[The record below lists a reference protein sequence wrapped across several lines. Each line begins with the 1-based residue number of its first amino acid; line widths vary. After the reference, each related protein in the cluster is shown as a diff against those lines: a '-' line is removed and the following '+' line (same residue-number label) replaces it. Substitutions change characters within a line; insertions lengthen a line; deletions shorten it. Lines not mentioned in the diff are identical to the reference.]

1 MLTIKSWA
9 SEPEELEILWLAGLY
24 RTAKLGWQV
33 RVWTK
38 GRSTGAVVQKDLP
51 IGLLPMLAPG
61 RVVSKGQIMTLPAT
75 GVPMSA
81 SIPNLGE
88 GEELDANDCITRGLY
103 SFGGHR
109 GWKQRVLQYKIGGRT
124 LLIPTIELVRFL
136 FLHNKALARAIMQPA
151 GLLNLALPVEPGFHK
166 ELQMDF
172 TWGIPRRAL
181 SRNEVKEFAWLA
193 VDPAGRRAWDSVRE
207 RSNQRFVSFEPPPL
221 ASRLEFRGVEW
232 YSHRLVLEI
241 KSMSGRTLPCETL
254 RYSHP
259 AERAVRVDGRLPG
272 TRQVVVRH
280 SRKDGARRPQGE
292 EVDPTAQSR
301 RDKRQR
307 ALPVIEKISA
317 FENDVPVQKV
327 KEPKVIIGKPIPIPC
342 PDLVDAG
349 GTPRVRQPMVRRPRE
364 VVSVGPE
371 GLKGGLPPIE
381 FQLLKAAGWE
391 CAGETDWLASVVRRI
406 AAENPDLSVSM
417 SLCYLNGEREISR
430 TSRDRRACL
439 VAMFRGVDLAPV
451 VLLDV
456 DHAGITALAGMMLRY
471 RMERPQVEIEG
482 HIQNLLDAMVA
493 RSGKWDKGAETM
505 LPEYVRIRRLPRV
518 LRHQGKRSTAEM
530 LNQWTDRLVMRVR
543 GVSES
548 YSHPTV

>member
-1 MLTIKSWA
+1 MLTIKQWA
-9 SEPEELEILWLAGLY
+9 FEPEDLEILWLAGLY

-38 GRSTGAVVQKDLP
+38 GKSPEPVVQKDLP

-61 RVVSKGQIMTLPAT
+61 RVASGGQITTLPAT
-75 GVPMSA
+75 GIPMSA
-81 SIPNLGE
+81 TIPNLAD
-88 GEELDANDCITRGLY
+88 GEELDANDCIRRGLY

-109 GWKQRVLQYKIGGRT
+109 GWKQRVLRYVIGGRT
-124 LLIPTIELVRFL
+124 LLIPTMELIRFL

-151 GLLNLALPVEPGFHK
+151 GLLNLALPVEPSFHK
-166 ELQMDF
+166 ELQIDF
-172 TWGIPRRAL
+172 TWSIPRRAL
-181 SRNEVKEFAWLA
+181 SRNVVKEFAWLA

-207 RSNQRFVSFEPPPL
+207 CSNQRFVSLEPPPL
-221 ASRLEFRGVEW
+221 ATRIEFRGVEW
-232 YSHRLVLEI
+232 FSDRLVLEI

-259 AERAVRVDGRLPG
+259 AIRAVRVDGRLPG
-272 TRQVVVRH
+272 TRQAVLRR
-280 SRKDGARRPQGE
+280 SRQDEARRFQGE

-307 ALPVIEKISA
+307 ALRVNEKISA
-317 FENDVPVQKV
+317 FENDVPVEKV
-327 KEPKVIIGKPIPIPC
+327 REPKVIIGKPISVAG
-342 PDLVDAG
+342 PDAADAG
-349 GTPRVRQPMVRRPRE
+349 RAPRVRQLTVRRQ

-417 SLCYLNGEREISR
+417 SLCYLNGEREIST

-439 VAMFRGVDLAPV
+439 VAMFRGVDLLPV
-451 VLLDV
+451 VLMDV

-471 RMERPQVEIEG
+471 RMECPQIEIEK
-482 HIQNLLDAMVA
+482 HIQMLLDAMVA
-493 RSGKWDKGAETM
+493 RSGKWDKGAEAD
-505 LPEYVRIRRLPRV
+505 LPDYVRTRRLPRI
-518 LRHQGKRSTAEM
+518 LRSQGKRSTAVM
-530 LNQWTDRLVMRVR
+530 INQWTDRLVERVR
-543 GVSES
+543 GKES
-548 YSHPTV
+548 SAEK

>member
-1 MLTIKSWA
+1 MLTIKQWA
-9 SEPEELEILWLAGLY
+9 SEPEDLEILWLAGLY

-51 IGLLPMLAPG
+51 IGLLPILAPG
-61 RVVSKGQIMTLPAT
+61 KVVSGGRIATLPAT

-81 SIPNLGE
+81 SIPNLAE
-88 GEELDANDCITRGLY
+88 GEELDAYDCIKPQLY
-103 SFGGHR
+103 WFGGHR
-109 GWKQRVLQYKIGGRT
+109 GWKQRVLKFKVGRQT
-124 LLIPTIELVRFL
+124 LLIPTMELVRFL

-166 ELQMDF
+166 DLQIDF

-193 VDPAGRRAWDSVRE
+193 VDPAGRRAWDSVRD
-207 RSNQRFVSFEPPPL
+207 RSRNQRFVSFEPPPL
-221 ASRLEFRGVEW
+221 KTRLEFRGVEW
-232 YSHRLVLEI
+232 SSHRLVLEI

-272 TRQVVVRH
+272 TRQVVVRR
-280 SRKDGARRPQGE
+280 SRQDGPGRSQGD

-327 KEPKVIIGKPIPIPC
+327 KEPKVIIGKPIPIPG
-342 PDLVDAG
+342 PDAADAG
-349 GTPRVRQPMVRRPRE
+349 RSPRVRQPLVRRPRE

-381 FQLLKAAGWE
+381 FQLLKTAGWE
-391 CAGETDWLASVVRRI
+391 CAGETDWLASVIKRI

-417 SLCYLNGEREISR
+417 SLCYLGGERSISR
-430 TSRDRRACL
+430 TSRDQRACL
-439 VAMFRGVDLAPV
+439 VAMFRSADLPPV

-471 RMERPQVEIEG
+471 LIERPQIEIEE
-482 HIQNLLDAMVA
+482 HIQKLLDTLVA
-493 RSGKWDKGAETM
+493 RSGKWDKGTEAS
-505 LPEYVRIRRLPRV
+505 LPDYVRTRRLPRV
-518 LRHQGKRSTAEM
+518 LRRQGKRSTAEM
-530 LNQWTDRLVMRVR
+530 INQWTDRLVARVR
-543 GVSES
+543 GRDTSPEK
-548 YSHPTV
+548 